1 MKYEDL
7 FCGMNYVNTNF
18 IVEAETVTQLKG
30 NKKLPPL
37 RRCVLIAALITTLL
51 MLIGCGA
58 AIYITFANEP
68 WASIPVVEGVDVPKE
83 DIQITITEV
92 TPSYL
97 SYRCD
102 IDDFGYEEKAVIFY
116 TDAPC
121 TIKRKTDAGWQT
133 LPKQIT
139 DAAWKADEVLTDGH
153 YEGKFHW
160 SAHYGSLDAGLYRIS
175 APIIQGHDD
184 FVLEF
189 EIKDSMRSESLDAAD
204 NLVNREFWHIQ
215 IHYGKEYG
223 SLDYVPDNAKAQF
236 IWDAAQ
242 PEQCSEF
249 WRCGE
254 DYLFLTYFGDRIAQG
269 MMYKDG
275 TKYTLMR
282 EKDSFDAPIVGW
294 TPWPNMDLN
303 ELTNWRYFLE
313 EAQVEGDTS
322 LKSDG
327 SIDTVVLTRTQ
338 HGSNGFDVD
347 ITYTTTLQVM
357 PTSQEEIK
365 KMLDEQNTNVWQA
378 FSWAADKQTHT
389 AMDVPFVNTT
399 SNPISTATEAFALAE
414 NECSVDYSQAMIYR
428 DETAGIWKIEYQIL
442 YGYQG
447 YQYVYLNDEGI
458 TVRVSSAD
466 PKE

>member
-7 FCGMNYVNTNF
+7 FYGLNYVNTSF
-18 IVEAETVTQLKG
+18 IIEAETATQLKDS
-30 NKKLPPL
+30 KKILPL
-37 RRCVLIAALITTLL
+37 RRWVLIAALISTLL

-58 AIYITFANEP
+58 ALYITFANEP
-68 WASIPVVEGVDVPKE
+68 WASIPVVEGVEVPKE
-83 DIQITITEV
+83 DIQIEITEV

-97 SYRCD
+97 CYRCD
-102 IDDFGYEEKAVIFY
+102 IDDFGYEEKAVVFY

-121 TIKRKTDAGWQT
+121 AIEIKTDAGWQA
-133 LPKQIT
+133 LPKQIE

-160 SAHYGSLDAGLYRIS
+160 SAHYGSLDVGQYRIS

-215 IHYGKEYG
+215 VHDSKEYG
-223 SLDYVPDNAKAQF
+223 SLDNVPDNAKDQF
-236 IWDAAQ
+236 IRDAAQ
-242 PEQCSEF
+242 PDQCSEF
-249 WRCGE
+249 WRCRE
-254 DYLFLTYFGDRIAQG
+254 DYLFLTYFGDSISHG

-275 TKYTLMR
+275 IKYGLIR
-282 EKDSFDAPIVGW
+282 EWDSLDAPIVGW
-294 TPWPNMDLN
+294 TPWPAMDLN
-303 ELTNWRYFLE
+303 ELTNWRYILE

-327 SIDTVVLTRTQ
+327 SIDTAVLTYTQ

-347 ITYTTTLQVM
+347 ITRTTTLQVM
-357 PTSQEEIK
+357 PTSQEEITN
-365 KMLDEQNTNVWQA
+365 MLDAQDINVWQT
-378 FSWAADKQTHT
+378 FSWAKDKQTHKT
-389 AMDVPFVNTT
+389 MDVPFVNTT
-399 SNPISTATEAFALAE
+399 STPISTATEAFALAE
-414 NECSVDYSQAMIYR
+414 KECSVDYSQAMIYR
-428 DETAGIWKIEYQIL
+428 DEAAGIWKIEYQIL

-447 YQYVYLNDEGI
+447 YQYVYLNDNGI
-458 TVRVSSAD
+458 TVMVASAE

>member
-223 SLDYVPDNAKAQF
+223 SLDNVPDNAKDQF

-303 ELTNWRYFLE
+303 ELTNWRYTLE
-313 EAQVEGDTS
+313 EAQFEGDVS
-322 LKSDG
+322 CRNDG
-327 SIDTVVLTRTQ
+327 TVDTVVLTRTQ
-338 HGSNGFDVD
+338 NGSNGFDVD
-347 ITYTTTLQVM
+347 ITRTTTLQVM

-365 KMLDEQNTNVWQA
+365 KLLDEQNTNVWQV

-399 SNPISTATEAFALAE
+399 PNPISTATEAFSLAE